1 MESNTRALKAR
12 NLRYKKSIAS
22 GFNLDD
28 ILNELYEIS
37 SECDEVRYFV
47 ENDENTLMDALD
59 GNEEEAYEF
68 KMMFCDLSSEC
79 EKLHY
84 QLSESGVYECFD
96 DFFCRVAGGCTT
108 ILGYDVVE
116 TDYFKLSSFES
127 QLAQEESEKRIMRMT
142 KSEILATAEQC
153 FGVASAFLNIRYK
166 YDYLKAAFDILKGK
180 NASYLKII
188 KDIEQA
194 YEAADAEGWYYADD
208 NVKHFE
214 NMISGLPDKVWV
226 E

>member
-1 MESNTRALKAR
+1 MNAEKAR
-12 NLRYKKSIAS
+12 ELRYKKSIAS

-28 ILNELYEIS
+28 IINELYEIS
-37 SECDEVRYFV
+37 SECDEIRYFV

-79 EKLHY
+79 EELHY
-84 QLSESGVYECFD
+84 QLSEYGVHECFD
-96 DFFCRVAGGCTT
+96 DFFCRVAGSCTT

-127 QLAQEESEKRIMRMT
+127 QLAKEESEKRIMRMT
-142 KSEILATAEQC
+142 KSEILVAAEQC

-188 KDIEQA
+188 KDIEQT
-194 YEAADAEGWYYADD
+194 YEEADAEDWYSSDE

-214 NMISGLPDKVWV
+214 HIISGLPDKVWV